1 MYECSKVRKKITT
14 IISTFS
20 ILPFL
25 QNKKG
30 CHDMYKIWFKESNVI
45 VSDDVNREIKLIL
58 PIHILYLGQDIQ
70 ITLIY
75 HRGL

>member
-1 MYECSKVRKKITT
+1 MNVQKLERKLLR
-14 IISTFS
+14 S
-20 ILPFL
+20 FL

-30 CHDMYKIWFKESNVI
+30 CQDMYKIWFKESNVI
-45 VSDDVNREIKLIL
+45 VSDNVNREIKLIL